1 MSGVETCPGPW
12 AEQEAAA
19 GPWLVMGRAGHAG
32 QGFVRMPGKRMRARW
47 WWLLDIICYPI
58 KGLAHQSVKRRVYR
72 ADSSELFLQLPRQG
86 LDSVMKCASYLS
98 LHLCQTD
105 GVFLVCY
112 DWENFSSVRKIS
124 RLVSG
129 VKGSESEWVLLN
141 KDDSVQVKI
150 YMEKNLTDRLSP
162 RLCLHLGPSEG

>member
-1 MSGVETCPGPW
+1 MAVT
-12 AEQEAAA
+12 
-19 GPWLVMGRAGHAG
+19 GRDGRAG
-32 QGFVRMPGKRMRARW
+32 QGFARMLGKRVRARRW
-47 WWLLDIICYPI
+47 WPLDIICYPI
-58 KGLAHQSVKRRVYR
+58 KGSAQQSVKRRVYR
-72 ADSSELFLQLPRQG
+72 ADSSELFLHQLPRQS

-129 VKGSESEWVLLN
+129 VKGSESEWILLN

-150 YMEKNLTDRLSP
+150 YMEKTITDQLSP
-162 RLCLHLGPSEG
+162 RLCLHLGPSGG